1 MHRLALTSLLIVA
14 LSTQAEIIDRIAVS
28 VGNQVIAESAILLD
42 LRVSAFLDRAPV
54 DLTPTA
60 KRKSANRLVDQL
72 LMIREANESRITLP
86 GIEASVKLL
95 DMVKKQF
102 NGEAEF
108 QAELKRYGIT
118 ESDVSQQ
125 LLSGLIALQ
134 FSDLRFQTSAVSEE
148 DARAYYDFL
157 KLTTPFESTREE
169 INTVIAQQ
177 RAFDALDDWL
187 VSARES
193 ARVTFREK
201 VFQ

>member
-1 MHRLALTSLLIVA
+1 MRRFTIVGLFAA
-14 LSTQAEIIDRIAVS
+14 LSAQAEIIDRIAVS
-28 VGNQVIAESAILLD
+28 FGDQVITESAILLD

-54 DLTPTA
+54 DLSPTA

-72 LMIREANESRITLP
+72 LMIREASESRITLP
-86 GIEASVKLL
+86 GIEASAKLL
-95 DMVKKQF
+95 DMVKRQF

-108 QAELKRYGIT
+108 QAELKRYAIT

>member
-1 MHRLALTSLLIVA
+1 MRRFTIVGLFAA
-14 LSTQAEIIDRIAVS
+14 LSAQAEIIDRIAVS
-28 VGNQVIAESAILLD
+28 FGDQVITESAILLD

-54 DLTPTA
+54 DLSPTA

-72 LMIREANESRITLP
+72 LMIREASESRITLP
-86 GIEASVKLL
+86 GIEASAKLL
-95 DMVKKQF
+95 DMVKRQF

-108 QAELKRYGIT
+108 QAELKRYAIA

-157 KLTTPFESTREE
+157 KLTTPFEATREE